1 MNSDK
6 FKGLFRHHGSN
17 LSIFH
22 DLMPFRVRE
31 ILLVATVYDAYIL
44 EREGQLF
51 EQIYGEYY
59 QLNLSSAP
67 RVTSVYSTE
76 EALELFEKY
85 FDFLLCVITDVR
97 YPKNGKISSRAGR
110 ELAMLVKNSGSIP
123 VLMQSAEHENALFAK
138 KNQISYIDKNSKNIY
153 RELADF
159 FKLNLGFGN
168 FIFRFLN

>member
-1 MNSDK
+1 MNSEK
-6 FKGLFRHHGSN
+6 FKGLFRHQGSN

-76 EALELFEKY
+76 EALEIINENH
-85 FDFLLCVITDVR
+85 FDLIIIMTGID
-97 YPKNGKISSRAGR
+97 KT
-110 ELAMLVKNSGSIP
+110 MP
-123 VLMQSAEHENALFAK
+123 VLLSTKVREINKDVPMLLLINNN
-138 KNQISYIDKNSKNIY
+138 NQIPTYENYRNELVHIDKMFVWNGDSNI
-153 RELADF
+153 LSMWTSS
-159 FKLNLGFGN
+159 
-168 FIFRFLN
+168 FL